1 VGVEIMGVPLDDF
14 SAALVDEAASKR
26 LTQSRFG
33 G

>member
-1 VGVEIMGVPLDDF
+1 VPLDDF